1 MCPLYP
7 FHILILYLCLMLPL
21 LLAVVEAAESLAG
34 WNLGISKST
43 YNEDGN
49 FTLKLREETS
59 ETFNINCD
67 GCDHDPG
74 SSYSLKIHNHE
85 PHIAKL
91 RVGNIS
97 QDEEGMVQIDITEY
111 STSWEM
117 VVNITGET
125 RKHFKISL
133 YIRNIKYEL
142 LAVEKI
148 LYFKHG

>member
-1 MCPLYP
+1 MSQNVCRYINNEAKVSGHKKYA
-7 FHILILYLCLMLPL
+7 FGFILYLCLMLPL

-91 RVGNIS
+91 K
-97 QDEEGMVQIDITEY
+97 
-111 STSWEM
+111 
-117 VVNITGET
+117 VV
-125 RKHFKISL
+125 
-133 YIRNIKYEL
+133 
-142 LAVEKI
+142 
-148 LYFKHG
+148 